1 MSFFL
6 CKFRSFSRL
15 LISNRKNLDDGRG
28 GVSSSNGQRF
38 EPPNRVQVNRPNSP
52 TQSHS
57 HSHALSREVLSDQ
70 QSVPIAES
78 WCITKVKRLKFQC
91 LLFVGKFLFS
101 NFIDINEI
109 EKRWFELEILTQK
122 LTDLT
127 KRKSQIKAIFIQG

>member
-1 MSFFL
+1 M
-6 CKFRSFSRL
+6 
-15 LISNRKNLDDGRG
+15 
-28 GVSSSNGQRF
+28 SSSNGQRF

-91 LLFVGKFLFS
+91 LLLFVGKFLFS
-101 NFIDINEI
+101 YLCHEGL
-109 EKRWFELEILTQK
+109 WCY
-122 LTDLT
+122 T
-127 KRKSQIKAIFIQG
+127 KSRRSSFYTKGPSRHTAGEEEGRDTEGKHVEHKMQIIAEWLSGKCSR